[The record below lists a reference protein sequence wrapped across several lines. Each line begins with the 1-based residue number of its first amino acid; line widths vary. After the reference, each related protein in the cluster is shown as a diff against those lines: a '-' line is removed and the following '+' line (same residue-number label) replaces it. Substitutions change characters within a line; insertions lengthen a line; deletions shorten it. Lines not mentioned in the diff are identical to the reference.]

1 MKTQCFTFGDFFERY
16 IFHHTKFNIKQ
27 SLNLLFYG
35 TPNSENITQ
44 STASKIRKSGIPAR
58 SQLYHDYVESDSPID
73 TIASNLKRMG
83 LSGLPADGNELA
95 ESLFPFSIPN
105 ELRTELLQSSNIY
118 HALSILLYYCVTTI
132 YTFNKTH
139 ENGNAVVKLN
149 TSSISITTTE
159 FFNQMLENAPYDF
172 HHDLHID
179 MAFHGGS
186 DFFRN
191 EDEVAVFSMLLDLGA
206 KIRVIVN
213 TGKNAEA
220 VVKNMRQPNRKYD
233 TLQETYFDWSR
244 LAEQSNGLLCVKT
257 TELPL
262 LHRMYVAYS
271 NENHTYG
278 LANAAFYTYGI
289 YKPHNDIRYCYSIEQ
304 PEFALLKKEFEYLW
318 NKCCKDADTQ
328 K

>member
-1 MKTQCFTFGDFFERY
+1 MQTQCFTFGDFFERY
-16 IFHHTKFNIKQ
+16 IFYHTKFNIKQ

-58 SQLYHDYVESDSPID
+58 SQLYHDYVGSDSPID

-83 LSGLPADGNELA
+83 LSGLPADGNELV
-95 ESLFPFSIPN
+95 ESLLPFSIPN
-105 ELRTELLQSSNIY
+105 ELKTELLQSSNIY
-118 HALSILLYYCVTTI
+118 YALSILLYYSVTTI
-132 YTFNKTH
+132 HTFNKSP
-139 ENGNAVVKLN
+139 ENDNAVVKLN
-149 TSSISITTTE
+149 TFPISITTTE
-159 FFNQMLENAPYDF
+159 FFDRMLENAP
-172 HHDLHID
+172 HDLHID
-179 MAFHGGS
+179 MAFHAGA
-186 DFFRN
+186 DFFRS

-220 VVKNMRQPNRKYD
+220 VVKNMRQPNHKYD
-233 TLQETYFDWSR
+233 TLQETYFDWTR

-271 NENHTYG
+271 NENYTYG

-289 YKPHNDIRYCYSIEQ
+289 YNPHLDIRYCYTVDH
-304 PEFALLKKEFEYLW
+304 PEFALLRKEFEYLW
-318 NKCCKDADTQ
+318 NKCCKDADAQ
-328 K
+328 N